1 MVCLHYI
8 TTTKEKGHTMSK
20 TYEAETVDD
29 SMIGSTIIDIR
40 PMTKAEM
47 NKEGWRKREIP
58 MVLVLSSGTILYPS
72 QDTEGN
78 DAGALFGM
86 TSDGISFGVY

>member
-1 MVCLHYI
+1 
-8 TTTKEKGHTMSK
+8 MSK
-20 TYEAETVDD
+20 TYEATTVDD
-29 SMIGSTIIDIR
+29 SIVGSKIIDIR
-40 PMTKAEM
+40 PMTSDEM
-47 NKEGWRKREIP
+47 EAEGWQKNEIP

-78 DAGALFGM
+78 DAGSLFGK

>member
-1 MVCLHYI
+1 ME
-8 TTTKEKGHTMSK
+8 TA
-20 TYEAETVDD
+20 YEATTVDD
-29 SMIGSTIIDIR
+29 SIVGSKIIDIR
-40 PMTKAEM
+40 PMTADEM
-47 NKEGWRKREIP
+47 EAEGWQKNEIP

-78 DAGALFGM
+78 DAGSLFGK

>member
-1 MVCLHYI
+1 
-8 TTTKEKGHTMSK
+8 MSK

-29 SMIGSTIIDIR
+29 SIVGSTVIDIR
-40 PMTKAEM
+40 PMTKEEM
-47 NKEGWRKREIP
+47 NTEGWRKNEIP

-78 DAGALFGM
+78 DAGALFGVLADS
-86 TSDGISFGVY
+86 TAFGLY

>member
-1 MVCLHYI
+1 
-8 TTTKEKGHTMSK
+8 MSK
-20 TYEAETVDD
+20 TYEATTVDD
-29 SMIGSTIIDIR
+29 SIVGSKIIDIR
-40 PMTKAEM
+40 PMTSDEM
-47 NKEGWRKREIP
+47 EAEGWQKNEIP

-72 QDTEGN
+72 LDPEGN

>member
-1 MVCLHYI
+1 
-8 TTTKEKGHTMSK
+8 MSS

-47 NKEGWRKREIP
+47 DKEGWRKREIP

-72 QDTEGN
+72 MDTEGN

>member
-1 MVCLHYI
+1 
-8 TTTKEKGHTMSK
+8 MSK

-47 NKEGWRKREIP
+47 DKEGWQKRETP

>member
-1 MVCLHYI
+1 
-8 TTTKEKGHTMSK
+8 MSS

-29 SMIGSTIIDIR
+29 SMIGSKIIDIR

-47 NKEGWRKREIP
+47 DKEGWQKREIP